1 MSDNLIQG
9 PNGKWVIDAQGNCFL
24 AGRLCVDGWVDP
36 AWLQIPNQGSD
47 AVPANSLLTFGNT
60 LRFRNSSSVTQTITS
75 NVGFPYCAINTL
87 DATTYGVRTITTA
100 NTTIL
105 TGNYTRTANGNVL
118 VIASWS
124 GVGTSTSC
132 VVGVPGARLMAGA
145 SQIAIYPSNVSSGSA
160 GRSFGGM
167 ISGVY
172 NASGVINYVLQMSA
186 PSAAGTWVVGNASMA
201 IIEID

>member
-1 MSDNLIQG
+1 VLDNLLQG
-9 PNGKWVIDAQGNCFL
+9 PNGKWTIDAQGNCFL

-47 AVPANSLLTFGNT
+47 TVPINSLLTFGNT
-60 LRFRNSSSVTQTITS
+60 LRFRNSSSVTQTISS
-75 NVGFPYCAINTL
+75 NVGFPYCATNVL
-87 DATTYGVRTITTA
+87 DATTTITTA

-105 TGNYTRTANGNVL
+105 TGNYTRTTNGNVL

-124 GVGTSTSC
+124 GVGTSASC

-145 SQIAIYPSNVSSGSA
+145 SQIAIYSSNVGSGSA

-172 NASGVINYVLQMSA
+172 SASGVINYILQMSA